1 MMKAEVLGRFKLTPE
16 QEIQFAAKLHY
27 SFLPQDLNNDF
38 LDISTINLPYRQIG
52 GDYFSIIQLD
62 DNNTVVSLCD
72 VTGHSVTS
80 ALLAARIST
89 YVSTHIE
96 KDIEPCELIKGLNEY
111 LCKRISNTG
120 TFTCF
125 GCLHISHEFN
135 EIIFGG
141 AALPPLLYFN
151 SAKKQVEL
159 ISSETI
165 FLGAVHPLPV
175 KCDTHTRKIA
185 SGDKIIICTDGIIE
199 SENQNKE
206 LWGIEPLIDIINKNH
221 QLTSF
226 QLNDSIMFSLNKHSN
241 NTLNDDL
248 TLISISI
255 K

>member
-1 MMKAEVLGRFKLTPE
+1 LTPE

-38 LDISTINLPYRQIG
+38 LDISSINLPYRQIG

-62 DNNTVVSLCD
+62 DKNTVVCICD

-80 ALLAARIST
+80 ALLAARINT
-89 YVSTHIE
+89 YVTTHIE

-151 SAKKQVEL
+151 SSTQQVESL
-159 ISSETI
+159 NSETI

-175 KCDTHTRKIA
+175 KCETHTRKIA
-185 SGDKIIICTDGIIE
+185 SGDRLIICTDGIIE

-206 LWGIEPLIDIINKNH
+206 LWGIEPLIDIVKNNH
-221 QLTSF
+221 HLTSF
-226 QLNDSIMFSLNKHSN
+226 QLNDSIMYSLNKYSD

-248 TLISISI
+248 TLISIGI